1 MNAGPSSNTFNDTP
15 HWEYAC
21 DGDMQPICVDP
32 LLTLMKSESHGAYT
46 LGDAFDQLPGFDPTD
61 QSSIPQNIEQSQFEF
76 PSNSFPLDV
85 DEDQWVGA
93 EWSNLTSMLGRSHDD
108 SLETTALSYSSTGI
122 DDISPYLKLSTIA
135 YPAVSTSND
144 AASRTG
150 SYEGSA
156 HTTKLSRDN
165 IKMLRDWKAMHGE
178 TSKPSGKEMQRLQHM
193 TKLSSGQIN
202 KWFAHSKRRSI
213 GVGALRRGT
222 ANTPLQDQPNA
233 IARNVPERPS
243 TPAVQNIF
251 TSSSPVDNLC
261 PMERWKNSPP
271 EHEAALVSDIAK
283 ALSHSD
289 LPYYRVNSQ
298 TSTRSPSRG
307 DSVSTQSSFN
317 GVFPEPSISSVD
329 SDLQGSTAWSDHSG
343 QSTQSGTSSTE
354 YRRRS
359 RKRRTNYSSRAVN
372 IFRADVPKTFQCTFC
387 TDTFKTK
394 YDWSRHEKSLH
405 LALESWTCSPFGSIA
420 YDEDGSA
427 PKCAYCNTPSPTAE
441 HLQTHRHLACED
453 RPVPERT
460 YYRKD
465 HLRQH
470 LKLVH
475 GCKFV
480 ASMEKWK
487 STPEYVRSRC
497 GFCDEIL
504 TTLKARIDHL
514 AGHFRAGA
522 SMSDWSGG
530 WGFEPHISHLIE
542 NSIPPYLIHHERNT
556 VIPFSGSKTLLD
568 HAQTK
573 EGKLELYSH
582 QMTYPAAGDI
592 SLRQCFEMEICSY
605 INTTLAEEARIPT
618 DLEIQCHGRR
628 IVFGEN
634 DPLDFTMA
642 DNAVWLKE
650 FRERYGYDNACNGGT
665 SSLVQST

>member
-15 HWEYAC
+15 HWEDAC
-21 DGDMQPICVDP
+21 DGDMQAICVDP

-76 PSNSFPLDV
+76 PSNLFPLDV
-85 DEDQWVGA
+85 DEDQWVDA
-93 EWSNLTSMLGRSHDD
+93 EWSNLTSMLGRSHVD

-122 DDISPYLKLSTIA
+122 DDISPYLELSTIA
-135 YPAVSTSND
+135 YPAISTSNE

-165 IKMLRDWKAMHGE
+165 IKMLRDWKTMHGE

-193 TKLSSGQIN
+193 TKLSAGQIN

-222 ANTPLQDQPNA
+222 ASTPLQDQPNA
-233 IARNVPERPS
+233 IPRNVPERPS
-243 TPAVQNIF
+243 TPAVQSIF
-251 TSSSPVDNLC
+251 TPNSPVDNMC

-289 LPYYRVNSQ
+289 LPYYRVDSQ

-329 SDLQGSTAWSDHSG
+329 SDFQGSTAWSDHSG
-343 QSTQSGTSSTE
+343 QSTQSGTSSTG

-405 LALESWTCSPFGSIA
+405 LALESWTCSPFGSIT

-427 PKCAYCNTPSPTAE
+427 PKCAYCNAPSPTAE

-497 GFCDEIL
+497 GFCDEVL

-605 INTTLAEEARIPT
+605 INATLAEEGRIPT

-650 FRERYGYDNACNGGT
+650 FRERYGYDNACNGGM